1 MAGAW
6 GHTPLSAPSTRRRRG
21 RGPRTGRARP
31 ATAEGGTEPWH
42 GRERDC
48 GEVHQH
54 AVVVDGAVEVVGRVD
69 AAETERDDGDRDR
82 EPERAGGERV
92 EELRLERPTPSA
104 RQDAREQEG
113 GGDAPGV
120 PTSTIASVTAVA
132 ARALPP
138 RTTARSMRTGSLRHL
153 TVRRAA

>member
-1 MAGAW
+1 VVEDRVPDA
-6 GHTPLSAPSTRRRRG
+6 
-21 RGPRTGRARP
+21 RAH

-113 GGDAPGV
+113 GGDAPRRSDVDDRERDGGRG
-120 PTSTIASVTAVA
+120 
-132 ARALPP
+132 RALPP
-138 RTTARSMRTGSLRHL
+138 RTTARSMRTGVPPG
-153 TVRRAA
+153 T